1 MNEIAKM
8 MIPMGKETAF
18 SVINDI
24 MGVIF
29 WVNA

>member
-8 MIPMGKETAF
+8 MIQMGKETSF
-18 SVINDI
+18 SVINDV